1 MAAVDTVR
9 PDAPPAKEAAGWAA
23 LAEVLAAAAVRAWA
37 GDPALA
43 VDSCTPV
50 PAGHPPSGALGAA
63 GWVPRH
69 SGPGGVIRVWAS
81 AGAAAAPNMRRA
93 LAAWLQAVGESLG
106 DLLGERWALQSAES
120 GDAPA
125 EGVFAFSWSGAT
137 DRGAAWLWLEAPLLE
152 ACLEVCAQLPGRAA
166 GADPF
171 PPFAAA
177 GEPLAP
183 GQVDLLL
190 DVPLDISVE
199 LGRSQRPIRNILALV
214 VGSVLELD
222 RLAGDP
228 VDVLI
233 NGRRI
238 ARGEVVVVDERF
250 AVRITEI
257 LAVED
262 RVAWLG

>member
-1 MAAVDTVR
+1 MAGVETVR
-9 PDAPPAKEAAGWAA
+9 PDAPPGTAAGWEA
-23 LAEVLAAAAVRAWA
+23 LAEVLASAAVRAWA

-43 VDSCTPV
+43 AESCAPV
-50 PAGHPPSGALGAA
+50 PAWTPPAGATGAA
-63 GWVPRH
+63 GWVPRQA
-69 SGPGGVIRVWAS
+69 GPGGVIRVWAS
-81 AGAAAAPNMRRA
+81 GGATAAPDMRRA

-106 DLLGERWALQSAES
+106 DLLGERWALQPAES

-125 EGVFAFSWSGAT
+125 AGVFAFAWSGAA
-137 DRGAAWLWLEAPLLE
+137 DRGGAWLWLEAPLLE

-171 PPFAAA
+171 PPLAAD
-177 GEPLAP
+177 GGPVAP
-183 GQVDLLL
+183 GQVDLLM

-257 LAVED
+257 LAVEE